1 MRLKRILVWGHTNPS
16 PPPRPSQ
23 NYQVREYGSNLLLH
37 VLIPDAHPADA
48 LLDED
53 VTPTLKRKA
62 SSPKIDAKLGEF
74 TGIVQNFREG
84 LTAMKAARLKALD
97 EEYAAKRQE
106 VDEEFQ
112 KEIAAKKEAIQ
123 KILMKD

>member
-37 VLIPDAHPADA
+37 VLIPDAHPAD
-48 LLDED
+48 LDED

-62 SSPKIDAKLGEF
+62 SSPKIDSKLGEF

-97 EEYAAKRQE
+97 EEYAAKRRE

-112 KEIAAKKEAIQ
+112 KEIVAKKEAIK